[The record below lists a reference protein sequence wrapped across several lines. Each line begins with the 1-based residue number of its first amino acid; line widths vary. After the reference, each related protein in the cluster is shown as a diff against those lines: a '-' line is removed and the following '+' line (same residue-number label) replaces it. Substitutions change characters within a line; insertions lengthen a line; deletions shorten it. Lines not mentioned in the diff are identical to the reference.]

1 MKRYI
6 KRNWLVILGWFAFV
20 IGLAL
25 QAGNG
30 KVDGSVLIPLPLIYA
45 AMLLRNSKEEGRTDV

>member
-6 KRNWLVILGWFAFV
+6 KRNWLVLLGWLTFIA
-20 IGLAL
+20 GLAL

-30 KVDGSVLIPLPLIYA
+30 KIDGSALIPLPLIYA
-45 AMLLRNSKEEGRTDV
+45 AYLLHGKAGDSDAR